1 MRFLRKDEKHATG
14 DAGRPSFSER
24 RLPQDSFAGFLLTSS
39 YWMGSPCVRIAAA
52 AAKVEVVVIEEREHV
67 GREGRAC
74 RNEVE
79 LTTPIWDLRQVAGA
93 SRASL
98 ARPSARRTC
107 RPRRG
112 R

>member
-14 DAGRPSFSER
+14 DAGRRGFSER

-67 GREGRAC
+67 GREGRA
-74 RNEVE
+74 
-79 LTTPIWDLRQVAGA
+79 
-93 SRASL
+93 
-98 ARPSARRTC
+98 
-107 RPRRG
+107 PRW
-112 R
+112 